1 MDLPSVRFRVSGR
14 MIGWTTMRR
23 TPLTAILVACAAGA
37 AGGCTRTSDGS
48 VVMTYSP
55 SLPHFLYRDRPE
67 ETVSPRER
75 MASLDHFPAAPGGDK
90 ALRRRKPPPQKLRA
104 WKVRT
109 IETPFNSSAS
119 DRALRCHNESSPD
132 GRIRVVCD

>member
-1 MDLPSVRFRVSGR
+1 
-14 MIGWTTMRR
+14 MRR
-23 TPLTAILVACAAGA
+23 THLTAILVACAAGA

-67 ETVSPRER
+67 EAISPRER
-75 MASLDHFPAAPGGDK
+75 MASLDHFPATPGGDK
-90 ALRRRKPPPQKLRA
+90 ARHPRATPQKLRA
-104 WKVRT
+104 WKVQT
-109 IETPFNSSAS
+109 IETPFNSSGS
-119 DRALRCHNESSPD
+119 ERALRCHNESSPD